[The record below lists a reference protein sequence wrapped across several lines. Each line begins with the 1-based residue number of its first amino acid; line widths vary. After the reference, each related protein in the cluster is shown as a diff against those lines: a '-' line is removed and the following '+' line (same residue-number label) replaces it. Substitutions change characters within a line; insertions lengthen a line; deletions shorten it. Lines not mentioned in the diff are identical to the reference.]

1 MNDYTSNVASITRKL
16 CTLTGRVQKHACQT
30 EEKSVLLDLLFTRPL
45 KIPIVNCD
53 MNCGMTIASLAFLWQ
68 EGRLPK
74 CLPDTASLEFIN
86 STSSSIWDSVQQ
98 EFVFHW
104 YVCCLGATVERLFII
119 ISLNNYKIRI
129 LTFSR
134 NIFSFL
140 ADLSAKKYEVM
151 AHYAYSEPLE
161 SICRQDRMGHAL
173 DFPTWGRHILAH
185 CHGIY

>member
-1 MNDYTSNVASITRKL
+1 MNDYTSNVAPITRKL
-16 CTLTGRVQKHACQT
+16 CTLMGRVQKHACQT

-74 CLPDTASLEFIN
+74 CLPDVASLEFIN
-86 STSSSIWDSVQQ
+86 STS
-98 EFVFHW
+98 
-104 YVCCLGATVERLFII
+104 LGATVERLFII
-119 ISLNNYKIRI
+119 IRLNNYKIRM

-140 ADLSAKKYEVM
+140 ADLSAKKYEVL

-185 CHGIY
+185 CHCIY